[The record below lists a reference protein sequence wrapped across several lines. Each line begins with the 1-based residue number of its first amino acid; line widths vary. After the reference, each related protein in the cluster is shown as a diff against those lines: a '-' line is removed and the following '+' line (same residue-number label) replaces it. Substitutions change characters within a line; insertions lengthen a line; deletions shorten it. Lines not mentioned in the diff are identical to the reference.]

1 MKVKRVVITGL
12 GALTPIGNTVSEYWN
27 NLLKGVSGANLI
39 TYFNTENYK
48 TKFACEIK
56 NFDPNALIDRKIARS
71 MDRCGQYAFVTAV
84 EAIQDSGLE
93 LEKINK
99 QRVGVILGTAIGGI
113 SSVIE
118 AFYILH
124 ENNGIPRFSPFLLT
138 RALSDMIA
146 GNIALYYGFSGT
158 NCVTTSA
165 CASSANALVDAYHA
179 IQLGK
184 VDLVISGGAEAGINQ
199 FAVGG
204 FNAMNALSTRNDEFK
219 TASRPFDLTRDGFV
233 LGEGSGT
240 LVVEDYEHAKARGA
254 KIYAELS
261 GVGLVT
267 DTYHITAPHPQG
279 EAAKLAMK
287 MAIEDANLKIKDI
300 GHINTHGTSTPLGD
314 ISECLAIQDLFGE
327 HTCHIAVNAIKS
339 MTGHMLGAAGATEAI
354 ATILALSTG
363 KLPPTINLKE
373 TDPEI
378 PNFNFVPNH
387 AIEHTFHAAISN
399 SFGFGGHNASLVF
412 SKFD

>member
-12 GALTPIGNTVSEYWN
+12 GALTPIGNTVPEYWDS
-27 NLLKGVSGANLI
+27 LLKGVSGANPI
-39 TYFNTENYK
+39 SYFNAENFK

-56 NFDPNALIDRKIARS
+56 NFDPNALIDRKTARS
-71 MDRCGQYAFVTAV
+71 MDTCGQYAFITAR

-93 LEKINK
+93 VDKINK

-113 SSVIE
+113 STIID
-118 AFYILH
+118 ALH
-124 ENNGIPRFSPFLLT
+124 SLHDTGGVPKFSPFLLT
-138 RALSDMIA
+138 RALGDMIA
-146 GNIALYYGFSGT
+146 GNIALHYGFSGT
-158 NCVTTSA
+158 NCVVTSA

-184 VDLVISGGAEAGINQ
+184 VDVVISGGAESCINPL
-199 FAVGG
+199 AIGG
-204 FNAMNALSTRNDEFK
+204 FNAMNALSTRNDEYK
-219 TASRPFDLTRDGFV
+219 TASRPFNVTRDGFV
-233 LGEGSGT
+233 LGEGSCT

-254 KIYAELS
+254 KIYAELA
-261 GVGLVT
+261 GVGLIT
-267 DTYHITAPHPQG
+267 DTHHITAPHPEG

-287 MAIEDANLKIKDI
+287 IAIEDAKLNITDI

-314 ISECLAIQDLFGE
+314 LSECLAIQDLFGA
-327 HTCHIAVNAIKS
+327 HAYNIAINSTKS
-339 MTGHMLGAAGATEAI
+339 MTGHMLGAAGAAEAV

-363 KLPPTINLKE
+363 KVPPTINLKE
-373 TDPEI
+373 KDPEI
-378 PNFNFVPNH
+378 PDFNFVPNH
-387 AIEHTFHAAISN
+387 AIEHSFYAAISN

>member
-1 MKVKRVVITGL
+1 MKVKKVVITGL
-12 GALTPIGNTVSEYWN
+12 GALTPIGNTVPEYWN
-27 NLLKGVSGANLI
+27 NLLKGVSGANPI
-39 TYFNTENYK
+39 TYFDTENYK

-71 MDRCGQYAFVTAV
+71 MDRCGQYAFVTAM
-84 EAIQDSGLE
+84 EAIKDSGLE
-93 LEKINK
+93 LERVTK

-113 SSVIE
+113 STIIE
-118 AFYILH
+118 AFQILH
-124 ENNGIPRFSPFLLT
+124 ENKGIPKYSPFLLT
-138 RALSDMIA
+138 RALADTIA
-146 GNIALYYGFSGT
+146 GNIAIHFGFSGT

-199 FAVGG
+199 LAVGG
-204 FNAMNALSTRNDEFK
+204 FNSMNALSTRNDEFE

-233 LGEGSGT
+233 MGEGSCT
-240 LVVEDYEHAKARGA
+240 LLVEDYEHAKARGA

-287 MAIEDANLKIKDI
+287 MAIEDATLKTTDI

-314 ISECLAIQDLFGE
+314 VSECLAIADLFGE
-327 HTCHIAVNAIKS
+327 HAYNMAINAIKS
-339 MTGHMLGAAGATEAI
+339 MTGHMLGAAGAAEAI
-354 ATILALSTG
+354 ATILALQTG
-363 KLPPTINLKE
+363 KIPPTINLKE
-373 TDPEI
+373 PDSAI
-378 PNFNFVPNH
+378 PNLNFVPNR
-387 AIEHTFHAAISN
+387 AIERQFYAAISN

>member
-1 MKVKRVVITGL
+1 MKVKKVVITGL
-12 GALTPIGNTVSEYWN
+12 GALTPIGNTVPEYWES
-27 NLLKGVSGANLI
+27 LVKGVSGANLI
-39 TYFNTENYK
+39 TSFNTENYK

-56 NFDPNALIDRKIARS
+56 NFNPENLIDRKVARS
-71 MDRCGQYAFVTAV
+71 MDRCGKYAFVTAI
-84 EAIQDSGLE
+84 EAIKDSGLE

-113 SSVIE
+113 SSIIE
-118 AFYILH
+118 AIDILH
-124 ENNGIPRFSPFLLT
+124 GNSGIPRFSPFLLT
-138 RALSDMIA
+138 RALGDMIA
-146 GNIALYYGFSGT
+146 GNIALHYGFSGT

-184 VDLVISGGAEAGINQ
+184 IDLVISGGAEAGINQ
-199 FAVGG
+199 LAVGG
-204 FNAMNALSTRNDEFK
+204 FNSMNALSTRNDDFK
-219 TASRPFDLTRDGFV
+219 TASRPFDLMRDGFV
-233 LGEGSGT
+233 LGEGSCT

-254 KIYAELS
+254 KIYAELA
-261 GVGLVT
+261 GVGLIT

-287 MAIEDANLKIKDI
+287 MAIEDAKLSATDI

-314 ISECLAIQDLFGE
+314 ISECLAIQDLFGD
-327 HTCHIAVNAIKS
+327 HAYKIAINATKS
-339 MTGHMLGAAGATEAI
+339 MTGHMLGAAGAAEAI
-354 ATILALSTG
+354 ATILALKTG
-363 KLPPTINLKE
+363 KVPPTINLKE
-373 TDPEI
+373 KDPEI
-378 PNFNFVPNH
+378 PNFNFVPNC
-387 AIEHTFHAAISN
+387 AVEHQFYAAITN

>member
-1 MKVKRVVITGL
+1 MKVKKVVITGL

-27 NLLKGVSGANLI
+27 SLLKGVSGANPI
-39 TYFNTENYK
+39 SYFNTENYK
-48 TKFACEIK
+48 TKFACEVK
-56 NFDPNALIDRKIARS
+56 NFDPYNQIDRKVARS
-71 MDRCGQYAFVTAV
+71 MDRCGQYAFVTAM
-84 EAIQDSGLE
+84 EAIEDSGLE

-113 SSVIE
+113 STIIDGLTT
-118 AFYILH
+118 FF
-124 ENNGIPRFSPFLLT
+124 ENGRIPKFSPFMLT
-138 RALSDMIA
+138 RALGDMIA
-146 GNIALYYGFSGT
+146 GNIALHYGFSGT

-165 CASSANALVDAYHA
+165 CASSANALADAYHA

-184 VDLVISGGAEAGINQ
+184 VDIVISGGAEAGINLL
-199 FAVGG
+199 AVGG
-204 FNAMNALSTRNDEFK
+204 FNSMNALSTRNDEYK

-233 LGEGSGT
+233 MGEGSST
-240 LVVEDYEHAKARGA
+240 LIIEDYEHAKARGA

-261 GVGLVT
+261 GVGLIT

-287 MAIEDANLKIKDI
+287 MAIEDAQLKPADI

-314 ISECLAIQDLFGE
+314 ISECLAIQDLFGD
-327 HTCHIAVNAIKS
+327 HACNIAVNATKS
-339 MTGHMLGAAGATEAI
+339 MTGHMLGAAGAAEAI
-354 ATILALSTG
+354 ATILALKTG
-363 KLPPTINLKE
+363 KIPPTINLKE
-373 TDPEI
+373 KDPEI
-378 PNFNFVPNH
+378 PDFNFVPNH
-387 AIEHTFHAAISN
+387 AIEHKFYAAISN